1 MRVLFFFVG
10 AVAAAGA
17 CHTEQVQ
24 PAPMCSDPCCGGS
37 SALLDCGEN
46 PNVSC
51 TESGDPCTA
60 QSYGCVGG
68 VFFKMPQASLPA
80 SCPTDA
86 GAAVM
91 VDDGS
96 FSSGDDAAAAAD
108 GTDGAA
114 TTDGG
119 PDAAPDGP
127 SVTADGAA
135 DAAPDAGATDAC
147 GDATCAM

>member
-10 AVAAAGA
+10 AVAAASA

-24 PAPMCSDPCCGGS
+24 PAPMCSNPCCSGS

-68 VFFKMPQASLPA
+68 VFFKKPQASLPA
-80 SCPTDA
+80 SCPTD
-86 GAAVM
+86 GGPAVM
-91 VDDGS
+91 GDDGS
-96 FSSGDDAAAAAD
+96 FSSGDAVATD
-108 GTDGAA
+108 DGAA
-114 TTDGG
+114 TNDGG
-119 PDAAPDGP
+119 PDAADAA
-127 SVTADGAA
+127 TDAADGGPDAA
-135 DAAPDAGATDAC
+135 DAATDAYLV
-147 GDATCAM
+147 GDGQQ

>member
-10 AVAAAGA
+10 AVAAASA

-24 PAPMCSDPCCGGS
+24 PAPMCSDSCCSGS

-46 PNVSC
+46 PNISC

-80 SCPTDA
+80 GCPTD
-86 GAAVM
+86 GGPAVM
-91 VDDGS
+91 GDDGS
-96 FSSGDDAAAAAD
+96 FTSSDDAAADDGAA
-108 GTDGAA
+108 DGAA
-114 TTDGG
+114 TNDGG
-119 PDAAPDGP
+119 PDAAADGP
-127 SVTADGAA
+127 SVTADA
-135 DAAPDAGATDAC
+135 ATDAYLG
-147 GDATCAM
+147 GDGQQ

>member
-10 AVAAAGA
+10 AVAVASA

-24 PAPMCSDPCCGGS
+24 PAPMCSDPCCSGS

-68 VFFKMPQASLPA
+68 VFFKKPQTSLPA
-80 SCPTDA
+80 SCPTD
-86 GAAVM
+86 GGPVVM
-91 VDDGS
+91 GDDGS
-96 FSSGDDAAAAAD
+96 FSSGDDAATDDGAA
-108 GTDGAA
+108 DGAA
-114 TTDGG
+114 TNDGGADAADGG
-119 PDAAPDGP
+119 PDAADGGP
-127 SVTADGAA
+127 SVTAD
-135 DAAPDAGATDAC
+135 AGTDAYLV
-147 GDATCAM
+147 GDGQQ